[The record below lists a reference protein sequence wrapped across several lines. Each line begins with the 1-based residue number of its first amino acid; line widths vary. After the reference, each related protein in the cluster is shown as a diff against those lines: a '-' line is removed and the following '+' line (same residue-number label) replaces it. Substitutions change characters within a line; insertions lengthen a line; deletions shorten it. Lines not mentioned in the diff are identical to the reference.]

1 MATIKITLKDKALS
15 NGLFPIYLR
24 VTVDRKR
31 KLISTG
37 YACEKADWNENK
49 SEFRKTFPEHVQK
62 NAALG
67 KIKNRAEDIFST
79 ALGNGESLTMEEF
92 EEIFFKNKKS
102 SRISVNELWDEH
114 VINLNTARRTGNA
127 KYYKECKSSFFGF
140 LGDKTIYFKD
150 ITPSI
155 LMDYEICLRSRGSQD
170 SGIAVRMRAIRS
182 IYNIAILKGIASK
195 DDYPFN
201 SYKIS
206 KLKASNNKRAI
217 SFDNIQK
224 IRSLNLAKNPTLVNS
239 RNYFVFSYYTR
250 GMNFFD
256 MMKLEWKDIIDDSI
270 FYQRSKTKVNF
281 SIKVTQP
288 ISEIL
293 SFYKER
299 KKNKRYVFPLI
310 VNEICTPQQLEYR
323 KQKTLKKFNHDLGKI
338 AQLCGI
344 ETKLTSYVAR
354 HSFATNLKQKGVST
368 DIISEAMGHQ
378 NVAITQTYL
387 KELESSVI
395 ETAVEQLL

>member
-1 MATIKITLKDKALS
+1 MATLKIILKDKPLS

-31 KLISTG
+31 KFISMG
-37 YACEKADWNENK
+37 YACEKIDWNENK
-49 SEFRKTFPEHVQK
+49 SEFRKSFPDYIQK
-62 NAALG
+62 NASLT

-79 ALGNGESLTMEEF
+79 ALGSGEPITIEEF
-92 EEIFFKNKKS
+92 EEIFFKYKHSAK
-102 SRISVNELWDEH
+102 ISVNEFWDDH
-114 VINLNTARRTGNA
+114 VNNLNTARRTGNA
-127 KYYKECKSSFFGF
+127 KYYKESKSSFFGF
-140 LGDKTIYFKD
+140 LEDKTIYFKA

-155 LMDYEICLRSRGSQD
+155 LMDYEIYLRSRGSQD

-182 IYNIAILKGIASK
+182 IYNIAIIKGFALK

-224 IRSLNLAKNPTLVNS
+224 IRTLDLAKNPTLVNS

-288 ISEIL
+288 IAEIL
-293 SFYKER
+293 SYYKER
-299 KKNKRYVFPLI
+299 KNNKKYVFPLI
-310 VNEICTPQQLEYR
+310 VNEQCTPKQLEYR
-323 KQKTLKKFNHDLGKI
+323 KQKTLKKFNNDLGKI

-378 NVAITQTYL
+378 NVAVTQTYL